1 MIAKPHG
8 KPVPV
13 VAKWS
18 DTRWEMCP
26 RCEQVRQM
34 GKQFKRACVPVKHAT
49 RYMGS

>member
-1 MIAKPHG
+1 MSAKHS

-18 DTRWEMCP
+18 KTRWEMCP
-26 RCEQVRQM
+26 RCEGVREK

-49 RYMGS
+49 RYVGS